1 MTPEEWPIA
10 APEAERNPP
19 ARAAGRGRLST
30 VRVDLFLD
38 PAERLTEQER
48 ALMTAM
54 LHCLVGD
61 IAAAVRAELPS
72 GWIGVNDGEV
82 ELVRALSSGG
92 LLDDPELIALLL
104 RRADEE
110 RIGAAARAR
119 GGREARVLQ
128 GLVSHPSGSVSAAAM
143 ALILARGRRRDRF
156 GQCLVSFDDLP
167 QASAERLVHAIA
179 AAMRPDVEVGQGAPA
194 ADRRLAAASMSMLA
208 RHDCTRSTVSLMG
221 RLVSAL
227 EEVDALSDEL
237 LLACAQDG
245 EIEFLAEA
253 FGRRADIPGSVAL
266 EELVSG
272 SPRRL
277 MALMRVGRSSRA
289 LSAGTLASLGDLLGI
304 ADPGS
309 AIGVFDQMD
318 PDEVEAAAS
327 WLATSPDYRA
337 ALEIL
342 GNRRG

>member
-1 MTPEEWPIA
+1 
-10 APEAERNPP
+10 
-19 ARAAGRGRLST
+19 
-30 VRVDLFLD
+30 
-38 PAERLTEQER
+38 
-48 ALMTAM
+48 
-54 LHCLVGD
+54 
-61 IAAAVRAELPS
+61 
-72 GWIGVNDGEV
+72 
-82 ELVRALSSGG
+82 
-92 LLDDPELIALLL
+92 
-104 RRADEE
+104 
-110 RIGAAARAR
+110 
-119 GGREARVLQ
+119 
-128 GLVSHPSGSVSAAAM
+128 M

-179 AAMRPDVEVGQGAPA
+179 AAMRLDVEVGQGAPA
-194 ADRRLAAASMSMLA
+194 ADRRLAAASVSMLA
-208 RHDCTRSTVSLMG
+208 RHDCTRSTASLMG

-289 LSAGTLASLGDLLGI
+289 LSAGILASLGDLLGI